1 MNMKKVGLT
10 ALAASLVSFSANA
23 GEMTVSGAASMNV
36 SGYSAGAN
44 GNNPKTFSM
53 GDQFTVS
60 GGGELDNGMTV
71 SMSIQMDGQIMDD
84 HSVTVTSEEMGTLTL
99 AGHGGS
105 SATTSIDASVAGD
118 IWDGFD
124 TPAGGTPIAIGVTGA
139 ALLDSGPGNNS
150 VFYTLPSLMD
160 GLSVFASLNPQ
171 ESEVNETETG
181 YGVTY
186 TGIEG
191 LTASYATT
199 DIESGATATS
209 GDHTA
214 MKLSY
219 AYGPVTVGYSKSDHD
234 TGTDSSDTELSA
246 VSVAYTVSDELSVS
260 YGTEEISRG
269 GSANTEDAEYTALV
283 VAYTSGGMTLT
294 GKMETA
300 DNVDNTTSAAAD
312 QEFWGLTAAFA
323 F

>member
-36 SGYSAGAN
+36 SGYSAGGD
-44 GNNPKTFSM
+44 GNNAKTFSM

-124 TPAGGTPIAIGVTGA
+124 GAAAVAVGVTGA
-139 ALLDSGPGNNS
+139 ALKDSGPGDNS
-150 VFYTLPSLMD
+150 VFYTLPSVMD
-160 GLSVFASLNPQ
+160 GLSVFASYNPQ
-171 ESEVNETETG
+171 ENAVNETETG

-199 DIESGATATS
+199 DIVSGATATS

-234 TGTDSSDTELSA
+234 TGTDASDTELSA
-246 VSVAYTVSDELSVS
+246 VSIAYTVSDELSVS
-260 YGTEEISRG
+260 YGTEELSVG
-269 GSANTEDAEYTALV
+269 GTTVDAEYSALV

-300 DNVDNTTSAAAD
+300 DNVDNSNNANAD

>member
-1 MNMKKVGLT
+1 MNMKKIGLT

-60 GGGELDNGMTV
+60 GGGELDNGMNV

-84 HSVTVTSEEMGTLTL
+84 HKVTVSSEGMGTLTL

-105 SATTSIDASVAGD
+105 SATTSIDGSVAGD

-124 TPAGGTPIAIGVTGA
+124 GAAAVAVGVTGV
-139 ALLDSGPGNNS
+139 ALKDSGPGNNS
-150 VFYTLPSLMD
+150 VFYTLPSIMD

-171 ESEVNETETG
+171 ESAVNETETG

-199 DIESGATATS
+199 DVESGTTATS

-246 VSVAYTVSDELSVS
+246 VSIAYTVSDELSVS
-260 YGTEEISRG
+260 YGTEELSVG
-269 GSANTEDAEYTALV
+269 GTTVDAEYSALV

-294 GKMETA
+294 GKMENA
-300 DNVDNTTSAAAD
+300 DNVDNSNNANAD

>member
-23 GEMTVSGAASMNV
+23 GELSVSGAASMNV

-60 GGGELDNGMTV
+60 GGGELDNGMNV

-84 HSVTVTSEEMGTLTL
+84 HSVTVSSDEMGTLTL

-105 SATTSIDASVAGD
+105 SATTSIDGSVAGD

-124 TPAGGTPIAIGVTGA
+124 GAAAVAVGVTGA
-139 ALLDSGPGNNS
+139 ALKDSGPGDNS

-171 ESEVNETETG
+171 EGGVNETETG

-234 TGTDSSDTELSA
+234 TGTDSSDTELSS
-246 VSVAYTVSDELSVS
+246 VSIAYTVSDELSVS
-260 YGTEEISRG
+260 YGTEELSVG
-269 GSANTEDAEYTALV
+269 GTTVDAEYSALV
-283 VAYTSGGMTLT
+283 VAYTSGGMTIT
-294 GKMETA
+294 GKMENA
-300 DNVDNTTSAAAD
+300 DNVDNSNNANAD

>member
-1 MNMKKVGLT
+1 MTKIKKIGLT

-44 GNNPKTFSM
+44 GNNPKTFTM

-60 GGGELDNGMTV
+60 GGGELDNGMNV

-84 HSVTVTSEEMGTLTL
+84 HKVTVSSEGMGTLTL

-105 SATTSIDASVAGD
+105 SATTSIDGSVAGD

-124 TPAGGTPIAIGVTGA
+124 GAAAVAVGVTGVKPK
-139 ALLDSGPGNNS
+139 DSSPGDDS

-171 ESEVNETETG
+171 ESAVNETETG

-186 TGIEG
+186 SGIEG
-191 LTASYATT
+191 LSVSYATT
-199 DIESGATATS
+199 DIESGTTATS

-214 MKLSY
+214 FKATY
-219 AYGPVTVGYSKSDHD
+219 AYGPVTVGYSKMDHD

-246 VSVAYTVSDELSVS
+246 VSIAYTVSDDLSVS

-269 GSANTEDAEYTALV
+269 GTSNTEDAEYTALV
-283 VAYTSGGMTLT
+283 VDYTSGGMTLT
-294 GKMETA
+294 GKMETV

>member
-1 MNMKKVGLT
+1 MKKVGLT

-23 GEMTVSGAASMNV
+23 GEMTVSGAASLGL
-36 SGYSAGAN
+36 SGYSAGGD

-53 GDQFTVS
+53 GNQFTVS

-71 SMSIQMDGQIMDD
+71 SLSMQIDSGVPFDD
-84 HSVTVTSEEMGTLTL
+84 HSLTISSEDMGTLKFN
-99 AGHGGS
+99 GHGGS

-124 TPAGGTPIAIGVTGA
+124 GAAAVAVGVTGA
-139 ALLDSGPGNNS
+139 ALKDSGPGDNS
-150 VFYTLPSLMD
+150 ILYTLPSLMD

-171 ESEVNETETG
+171 ESAVNETETG
-181 YGVTY
+181 YGLTY
-186 TGIEG
+186 TGVEG
-191 LTASYATT
+191 LTVSYATT

-214 MKLSY
+214 MKVSY
-219 AYGPVTVGYSKSDHD
+219 AYGPVTVGYSNSDHD
-234 TGTDSSDTELSA
+234 TGTASSDTKLTA
-246 VSVAYTVSDELSVS
+246 YNIAYTVSDELSVS
-260 YGTEEISRG
+260 YGSEELSVG
-269 GSANTEDAEYTALV
+269 GTTVDAEYTAVV
-283 VAYTSGGMTLT
+283 VAYTSGGMTIT
-294 GKMETA
+294 GKMENA
-300 DNVDNTTSAAAD
+300 DNVDNSNNANAD

>member
-23 GEMTVSGAASMNV
+23 GEMTVSGAASLGL

-53 GDQFTVS
+53 GNQFTVS

-71 SMSIQMDGQIMDD
+71 SLSMQIDSGVPFDD
-84 HSVTVTSEEMGTLTL
+84 HSLTISSDEMGTLKFN
-99 AGHGGS
+99 GHGGS

-124 TPAGGTPIAIGVTGA
+124 GAAAVAVGVTGA
-139 ALLDSGPGNNS
+139 ALKDSGPGDNS
-150 VFYTLPSLMD
+150 VLYTLPSMMD
-160 GLSVFASLNPQ
+160 GLSIFASLNPQ
-171 ESEVNETETG
+171 ESAVNETETG
-181 YGVTY
+181 YGATY

-191 LTASYATT
+191 LTVSYATT

-214 MKLSY
+214 MKVSY
-219 AYGPVTVGYSKSDHD
+219 AYGPVTVGYSNSDHD
-234 TGTDSSDTELSA
+234 TGTASSDTKLTA
-246 VSVAYTVSDELSVS
+246 YNIAYTVSDELSVS
-260 YGTEEISRG
+260 YGSEELSVG
-269 GSANTEDAEYTALV
+269 GTTVDAEFSAVV

-294 GKMETA
+294 GKMENA
-300 DNVDNTTSAAAD
+300 DNVDNSNNANAD

>member
-1 MNMKKVGLT
+1 MNMKKIGLT

-23 GEMTVSGAASMNV
+23 GEMTVSGAASLGL

-53 GDQFTVS
+53 GNQFTVS

-71 SMSIQMDGQIMDD
+71 SLSMQIDSGVPFDD
-84 HSVTVTSEEMGTLTL
+84 HSLTISSDEMGTFKFN
-99 AGHGGS
+99 GHGGS

-124 TPAGGTPIAIGVTGA
+124 GAAAVAVGVTGA
-139 ALLDSGPGNNS
+139 ALKDSGPGDNS
-150 VFYTLPSLMD
+150 VLYTLPSMMD

-171 ESEVNETETG
+171 ESAVNETETG
-181 YGVTY
+181 YGLTY
-186 TGIEG
+186 TGVEG
-191 LTASYATT
+191 LTVSYATT

-214 MKLSY
+214 MKVSY
-219 AYGPVTVGYSKSDHD
+219 AYGPITVGYSNSDHD
-234 TGTDSSDTELSA
+234 TGTASSDTKLTA
-246 VSVAYTVSDELSVS
+246 YNIAYTVSDELSVS
-260 YGTEEISRG
+260 YGSEELSVG
-269 GSANTEDAEYTALV
+269 GTTVDAEYTAVV
-283 VAYTSGGMTLT
+283 VAYTSGGMTIT
-294 GKMETA
+294 GKMENA
-300 DNVDNTTSAAAD
+300 DNVDNSNNANAD

>member
-1 MNMKKVGLT
+1 MNMKKLGLT

-23 GEMTVSGAASMNV
+23 GEMTVSGAASISV
-36 SGYSAGAN
+36 GGYSAEK

-60 GGGELDNGMTV
+60 GGGELDNGMNV
-71 SMSIQMDGQIMDD
+71 AISFQMDGQIMDD
-84 HSVTVTSEEMGTLTL
+84 HSVTVSSDEMGTLVF

-124 TPAGGTPIAIGVTGA
+124 GAATVAVGVTGA
-139 ALLDSGPGNNS
+139 ALKDSGPGDNS
-150 VFYTLPSLMD
+150 VFYTLPSVMD

-186 TGIEG
+186 TGVDG
-191 LTASYATT
+191 LTVSYATT
-199 DIESGATATS
+199 DIESGTTATS

-214 MKLSY
+214 MKISY
-219 AYGPVTVGYSKSDHD
+219 AYGPLTVGYSNSDHD
-234 TGTDSSDTELSA
+234 TGTATSDTKLTAYSI
-246 VSVAYTVSDELSVS
+246 AYTVSDELSVS
-260 YGTEEISRG
+260 YGTEELSVG
-269 GSANTEDAEYTALV
+269 GSSNTEDAEYSALV

-294 GKMETA
+294 GKMEDA
-300 DNVDNTTSAAAD
+300 ENVNNTTDSAAD
-312 QEFWGLTAAFA
+312 QSYYILTAAFA

>member
-60 GGGELDNGMTV
+60 GGGELDNGMNV

-84 HSVTVTSEEMGTLTL
+84 HSVTVTSEGMGTLTL

-124 TPAGGTPIAIGVTGA
+124 GAAAVAVGVTGA
-139 ALLDSGPGNNS
+139 ALKDSGPGNNS
-150 VFYTLPSLMD
+150 VFYTLPSIMD

-171 ESEVNETETG
+171 EGGVNETETG

-234 TGTDSSDTELSA
+234 TGTDASDTELSA
-246 VSVAYTVSDELSVS
+246 VSIAYTVSDELSVS
-260 YGTEEISRG
+260 YGTEELSVG
-269 GSANTEDAEYTALV
+269 GTTVDAEYSALV

-294 GKMETA
+294 GKMENA
-300 DNVDNTTSAAAD
+300 DNVNNSNDANAD

>member
-1 MNMKKVGLT
+1 MNMKKLGLT

-23 GEMTVSGAASMNV
+23 GEMTVSGAASISV
-36 SGYSAGAN
+36 GGYSAEK

-60 GGGELDNGMTV
+60 GGGELDNGMNV
-71 SMSIQMDGQIMDD
+71 SLSIQMDGQIMDD
-84 HSVTVTSEEMGTLTL
+84 HSVTVSSDEMGTLVF

-124 TPAGGTPIAIGVTGA
+124 GAATVAVGITGA
-139 ALLDSGPGNNS
+139 ALKDSGPGDNS
-150 VFYTLPSLMD
+150 VFYTLPSVMD

-171 ESEVNETETG
+171 ESAVNETETG
-181 YGVTY
+181 YGATY
-186 TGIEG
+186 TGIDG
-191 LTASYATT
+191 LTVSYATT
-199 DIESGATATS
+199 DIESGTTATS

-214 MKLSY
+214 MKVSY
-219 AYGPVTVGYSKSDHD
+219 AYGPITVGYSNSDHD
-234 TGTDSSDTELSA
+234 TGTTSSDTKLTAYSI
-246 VSVAYTVSDELSVS
+246 AYTISDELSVS
-260 YGTEEISRG
+260 YGTEDLSVG
-269 GSANTEDAEYTALV
+269 GTTTDAEYSALV

-294 GKMETA
+294 GKMENA
-300 DNVDNTTSAAAD
+300 DNVDNTTASAAD
-312 QEFWGLTAAFA
+312 QEYYILTAAFA

>member
-1 MNMKKVGLT
+1 VT

-23 GEMTVSGAASMNV
+23 GEMTVSGAASLTV
-36 SGYSAGAN
+36 AGYSAGGD

-53 GDQFTVS
+53 GNQFTVS

-71 SMSIQMDGQIMDD
+71 SLSMQIDSGVPFDD
-84 HSVTVTSEEMGTLTL
+84 HSLTVSSEGMGTLKFN
-99 AGHGGS
+99 GHGGS

-124 TPAGGTPIAIGVTGA
+124 GAAAVAVGVTGA
-139 ALLDSGPGNNS
+139 ALKDSGPGDNS
-150 VFYTLPSLMD
+150 ILYTLPSMMD

-171 ESEVNETETG
+171 ESAVNETETG
-181 YGVTY
+181 YGLTY
-186 TGIEG
+186 TGVEG
-191 LTASYATT
+191 LTVSYATT

-214 MKLSY
+214 MKVSY
-219 AYGPVTVGYSKSDHD
+219 AYGPVTVGYSNSDHD
-234 TGTDSSDTELSA
+234 TGTASSDTKLTA
-246 VSVAYTVSDELSVS
+246 YNIAYTVSDELSVS
-260 YGTEEISRG
+260 YGSEELSVG
-269 GSANTEDAEYTALV
+269 GTTVDAEYTAVV
-283 VAYTSGGMTLT
+283 VAYTSGGMTIT
-294 GKMETA
+294 GKMENA
-300 DNVDNTTSAAAD
+300 DNVDNSNNANAD

>member
-1 MNMKKVGLT
+1 MTKIKKIGLT

-23 GEMTVSGAASMNV
+23 GEMTVSGDASMNV
-36 SGYSAGAN
+36 SGYSAGGQ
-44 GNNPKTFSM
+44 GNNPKTFTM
-53 GDQFTVS
+53 GNQFTVS
-60 GGGELDNGMTV
+60 GGGELDNGMNV
-71 SMSIQMDGQIMDD
+71 SISFQMDGQIMDD
-84 HSVTVTSEEMGTLTL
+84 HKVTVSSDEMGTLTL
-99 AGHGGS
+99 AGHGGN
-105 SATTSIDASVAGD
+105 SATSSIDKSVAGD

-124 TPAGGTPIAIGVTGA
+124 GAAAVAVGVTGVKPK
-139 ALLDSGPGNNS
+139 DSSPGDDS

-171 ESEVNETETG
+171 ESAVNETETG

-186 TGIEG
+186 SGIEG
-191 LTASYATT
+191 LSVSYATT
-199 DIESGATATS
+199 DIESGTTATS

-214 MKLSY
+214 FKATY
-219 AYGPVTVGYSKSDHD
+219 AYGPVTVGYSKMDHD

-246 VSVAYTVSDELSVS
+246 VSIAYTVSDDLSVS

-269 GSANTEDAEYTALV
+269 GTANTEDAEYTALV

-294 GKMETA
+294 GKMETV

>member
-1 MNMKKVGLT
+1 
-10 ALAASLVSFSANA
+10 
-23 GEMTVSGAASMNV
+23 MTVSGAASMNV

-84 HSVTVTSEEMGTLTL
+84 HSVTVTSEDMGTLTL

-124 TPAGGTPIAIGVTGA
+124 GASAVAVGVTGA
-139 ALLDSGPGNNS
+139 GLLDSGPGNNS
-150 VFYTLPSLMD
+150 VFYTLPSIMD

-171 ESEVNETETG
+171 EGGVNETETG

-246 VSVAYTVSDELSVS
+246 VSIAYTVSDELSVS
-260 YGTEEISRG
+260 YGTEELSVG
-269 GSANTEDAEYTALV
+269 GTTVDAEYSALV

-294 GKMETA
+294 GKMENA
-300 DNVDNTTSAAAD
+300 DNVDNSNNANAD

>member
-23 GEMTVSGAASMNV
+23 GEMTVSGAASLGL

-53 GDQFTVS
+53 GNQFTVS

-71 SMSIQMDGQIMDD
+71 SLSMQIDSGVPFDD
-84 HSVTVTSEEMGTLTL
+84 HSLTISSDEMGTLKFN
-99 AGHGGS
+99 GHGGS

-124 TPAGGTPIAIGVTGA
+124 GAAAVAVGVTGA
-139 ALLDSGPGNNS
+139 ALKDSGPGDNS
-150 VFYTLPSLMD
+150 VLYTLPSMMD

-171 ESEVNETETG
+171 ESAVNETETG
-181 YGVTY
+181 YGLTY
-186 TGIEG
+186 TGVEG
-191 LTASYATT
+191 LTVSYATT
-199 DIESGATATS
+199 DIESGTTATS

-214 MKLSY
+214 MKVSY
-219 AYGPVTVGYSKSDHD
+219 AYGPVTVGYSNSDHD
-234 TGTDSSDTELSA
+234 TGTASSDTKLTA
-246 VSVAYTVSDELSVS
+246 YNIAYTVSDELSVS
-260 YGTEEISRG
+260 YGTEELSVG
-269 GSANTEDAEYTALV
+269 GTTVDAEYSALV
-283 VAYTSGGMTLT
+283 VAYTSGGMTIT
-294 GKMETA
+294 GKMENA
-300 DNVDNTTSAAAD
+300 DNVDNSNNANAD

>member
-23 GEMTVSGAASMNV
+23 GELSVSGAASMNV

-60 GGGELDNGMTV
+60 GGGELDNGMNV

-84 HSVTVTSEEMGTLTL
+84 HSVTVSSDEMGTLTL

-105 SATTSIDASVAGD
+105 SATTSIDKSVAGD

-124 TPAGGTPIAIGVTGA
+124 GAAAVAVGVTGA
-139 ALLDSGPGNNS
+139 ALKDSGPGNNS

-171 ESEVNETETG
+171 EGGVNETETG

-234 TGTDSSDTELSA
+234 TGTDSSDTELSS
-246 VSVAYTVSDELSVS
+246 VSIAYTVSDELSVS
-260 YGTEEISRG
+260 YGTEELSVG
-269 GSANTEDAEYTALV
+269 GTTVDAEYSALV

-294 GKMETA
+294 GKMENA
-300 DNVDNTTSAAAD
+300 DNVDNSNNANAD

>member
-1 MNMKKVGLT
+1 MKKVGLT

-60 GGGELDNGMTV
+60 GGGELDNGMNV

-84 HSVTVTSEEMGTLTL
+84 HSVTVSSEGMGTLTL

-124 TPAGGTPIAIGVTGA
+124 GAAAVAVGVTGA
-139 ALLDSGPGNNS
+139 ALKDSGPGNNS
-150 VFYTLPSLMD
+150 VFYTLPSIMD

-171 ESEVNETETG
+171 EGGVNETETG
-181 YGVTY
+181 YGITY

-246 VSVAYTVSDELSVS
+246 VSIAYTVSDELSVS
-260 YGTEEISRG
+260 YGTEELSVG
-269 GSANTEDAEYTALV
+269 GTTVDAEYSALV

-294 GKMETA
+294 GKMENA
-300 DNVDNTTSAAAD
+300 DNVDNSNNANAD

>member
-23 GEMTVSGAASMNV
+23 GEMTVSGAASLGL

-53 GDQFTVS
+53 GNQFTVS

-71 SMSIQMDGQIMDD
+71 ALSMQIDSGVPFDD
-84 HSVTVTSEEMGTLTL
+84 HSLTISSDEMGTLKFN
-99 AGHGGS
+99 GHGGS

-124 TPAGGTPIAIGVTGA
+124 GAAAVAVGVTGA
-139 ALLDSGPGNNS
+139 ALKDSGPGDNS
-150 VFYTLPSLMD
+150 VLYTLPSLMD

-171 ESEVNETETG
+171 EGGVNETETG
-181 YGVTY
+181 YGATY
-186 TGIEG
+186 TGVEG
-191 LTASYATT
+191 LTVSYATT

-214 MKLSY
+214 MKVSY
-219 AYGPVTVGYSKSDHD
+219 AYGPVTVGYSNSDHD
-234 TGTDSSDTELSA
+234 TGTASSDTKLTA
-246 VSVAYTVSDELSVS
+246 YNIAYTVSDELSIS
-260 YGTEEISRG
+260 YGSEELSVG
-269 GSANTEDAEYTALV
+269 GTTVDAEYSAVV
-283 VAYTSGGMTLT
+283 VAYTSGGMTIT
-294 GKMETA
+294 GKMENA
-300 DNVDNTTSAAAD
+300 DNVDNSNNANAD

>member
-23 GEMTVSGAASMNV
+23 GEMTVSGAASLGL

-53 GDQFTVS
+53 GNQFTVS

-71 SMSIQMDGQIMDD
+71 ALSMQIDSGVPFDD
-84 HSVTVTSEEMGTLTL
+84 HSLTISSDEMGTLKFN
-99 AGHGGS
+99 GHGGS

-124 TPAGGTPIAIGVTGA
+124 GAAAVAVGVTGA
-139 ALLDSGPGNNS
+139 ALKDSGPGDNS
-150 VFYTLPSLMD
+150 VLYTLPSMMD

-171 ESEVNETETG
+171 EGGVNETETG
-181 YGVTY
+181 YGATY
-186 TGIEG
+186 TGVEG
-191 LTASYATT
+191 LTVSYATT

-214 MKLSY
+214 MKVSY
-219 AYGPVTVGYSKSDHD
+219 AYGPVTVGYSNSDHD
-234 TGTDSSDTELSA
+234 TGTASSDTKLTA
-246 VSVAYTVSDELSVS
+246 YNIAYTVSDELSIS
-260 YGTEEISRG
+260 YGSEELSVG
-269 GSANTEDAEYTALV
+269 GTTVDAEYTAVV
-283 VAYTSGGMTLT
+283 VAYTSGGMTIT
-294 GKMETA
+294 GKMENA
-300 DNVDNTTSAAAD
+300 DNVDNSNNANAD

>member
-23 GEMTVSGAASMNV
+23 GEMTVSGAASISV
-36 SGYSAGAN
+36 GGYSAGAMDN
-44 GNNPKTFSM
+44 KPKTFSM
-53 GDQFTVS
+53 GNQFTVS

-71 SMSIQMDGQIMDD
+71 SLSMQIDSGVPFDD
-84 HSVTVTSEEMGTLTL
+84 HSLTISSEDMGTLKFN
-99 AGHGGS
+99 GHGGS

-124 TPAGGTPIAIGVTGA
+124 GAAAVAVGVTGA
-139 ALLDSGPGNNS
+139 ALKDSGPGDNS
-150 VFYTLPSLMD
+150 ILYTLPSLMD

-171 ESEVNETETG
+171 ESAVNETETG
-181 YGVTY
+181 YGITY
-186 TGIEG
+186 TGVEG
-191 LTASYATT
+191 LTVSYATT

-214 MKLSY
+214 MKVSY
-219 AYGPVTVGYSKSDHD
+219 AYGPVTVGYSNSDHD
-234 TGTDSSDTELSA
+234 TGTNSSDTKLTA
-246 VSVAYTVSDELSVS
+246 YNIAYTVSDELSVS
-260 YGTEEISRG
+260 YGSEELSVG
-269 GSANTEDAEYTALV
+269 GTTVDAEYSAVV
-283 VAYTSGGMTLT
+283 VAYTSGGMTIT
-294 GKMETA
+294 GKMENA
-300 DNVDNTTSAAAD
+300 DNVDNSNNANAD

>member
-23 GEMTVSGAASMNV
+23 GEMTVSGAASLGL

-53 GDQFTVS
+53 GNQFTVS
-60 GGGELDNGMTV
+60 GGGELDNGLTV
-71 SMSIQMDGQIMDD
+71 SLSMQIDSGVPFDD
-84 HSVTVTSEEMGTLTL
+84 HSLTISSEDMGTLKFN
-99 AGHGGS
+99 GHGGS

-124 TPAGGTPIAIGVTGA
+124 GAAAVAVGVTGA
-139 ALLDSGPGNNS
+139 ALKDSGPGDNS
-150 VFYTLPSLMD
+150 VLYTLPSMMD

-171 ESEVNETETG
+171 ESAVNETETG
-181 YGVTY
+181 YGLTY
-186 TGIEG
+186 TGVEG
-191 LTASYATT
+191 LTVSYATT
-199 DIESGATATS
+199 DIESGTTATS

-214 MKLSY
+214 MKVSY
-219 AYGPVTVGYSKSDHD
+219 AYGPVTVGYSNSDHD
-234 TGTDSSDTELSA
+234 TGTASSDTKLTA
-246 VSVAYTVSDELSVS
+246 YNIAYTVSDELSIS
-260 YGTEEISRG
+260 YGSEELSVG
-269 GSANTEDAEYTALV
+269 GTTVDAEYTAVV

-294 GKMETA
+294 GKMENA
-300 DNVDNTTSAAAD
+300 DNVDNSNNANAD

>member
-23 GEMTVSGAASMNV
+23 GEMTVSGAASLGL

-44 GNNPKTFSM
+44 GNNAKTFSM
-53 GDQFTVS
+53 GNQFTVS

-71 SMSIQMDGQIMDD
+71 SLSMQIDSGVPFDD
-84 HSVTVTSEEMGTLTL
+84 HSLTISSDEMGTLKFN
-99 AGHGGS
+99 GHGGS

-124 TPAGGTPIAIGVTGA
+124 GAAAVAVGVTGA
-139 ALLDSGPGNNS
+139 ALKDSGPGDNS
-150 VFYTLPSLMD
+150 VLYTLPSLMD

-181 YGVTY
+181 YGATY

-191 LTASYATT
+191 LTVSYATT

-214 MKLSY
+214 MKVSY
-219 AYGPVTVGYSKSDHD
+219 AYGPVTVGYSNSDHD
-234 TGTDSSDTELSA
+234 TGTASSDTKLTA
-246 VSVAYTVSDELSVS
+246 YNIAYTVSDELSVS
-260 YGTEEISRG
+260 YGTEELSVG
-269 GSANTEDAEYTALV
+269 GTTVDAEYSALV
-283 VAYTSGGMTLT
+283 VAYTSGGMTIT
-294 GKMETA
+294 GKMENA
-300 DNVDNTTSAAAD
+300 DNVDNSNNANAD

>member
-1 MNMKKVGLT
+1 MTKIKKIGLT

-23 GEMTVSGAASMNV
+23 GELSVSGAASMNV

-84 HSVTVTSEEMGTLTL
+84 HSVTVSSEGMGTLTL

-124 TPAGGTPIAIGVTGA
+124 GAAAVAVGVTGA
-139 ALLDSGPGNNS
+139 ALKDSGPGNNS
-150 VFYTLPSLMD
+150 VFYTLPSIMD

-171 ESEVNETETG
+171 ESAVNETETG

-186 TGIEG
+186 SGIEG
-191 LTASYATT
+191 LSVSYATT

-214 MKLSY
+214 LKATY
-219 AYGPVTVGYSKSDHD
+219 AYGPVTVGYSKMDHD
-234 TGTDSSDTELSA
+234 TGTDTSDTELSS
-246 VSVAYTVSDELSVS
+246 VSIAYTVSDELSVS

-269 GSANTEDAEYTALV
+269 GTANTEDAEYTALV

-294 GKMETA
+294 GKMENA
-300 DNVDNTTSAAAD
+300 DNVDNSNNANAD

>member
-1 MNMKKVGLT
+1 MKKVGLT

-23 GEMTVSGAASMNV
+23 GEMAVSGAASLGL
-36 SGYSAGAN
+36 SGYSAGGD

-53 GDQFTVS
+53 GNQFTVS

-71 SMSIQMDGQIMDD
+71 SLSMQIDSGVPFDD
-84 HSVTVTSEEMGTLTL
+84 HSLTVSSEGMGTLKFN
-99 AGHGGS
+99 GHGGS

-124 TPAGGTPIAIGVTGA
+124 GAAAVAQGVTGA
-139 ALLDSGPGNNS
+139 ALKDSGPGDNS
-150 VFYTLPSLMD
+150 VLYTLPSMMD

-171 ESEVNETETG
+171 ESAVNETETG
-181 YGVTY
+181 FGATY

-191 LTASYATT
+191 LTVSYATT

-214 MKLSY
+214 MKVSY
-219 AYGPVTVGYSKSDHD
+219 AYGPVTVGYSNSDHD
-234 TGTDSSDTELSA
+234 TGTASSDTKLTA
-246 VSVAYTVSDELSVS
+246 YNIAYTVSDELSVS
-260 YGTEEISRG
+260 YGSEELSVG
-269 GSANTEDAEYTALV
+269 GTTVDAEYSALV

-294 GKMETA
+294 GKMENA
-300 DNVDNTTSAAAD
+300 DNVDNSNNANAD

>member
-1 MNMKKVGLT
+1 MNMKKLGLT

-23 GEMTVSGAASMNV
+23 GEMTVSGAASISV
-36 SGYSAGAN
+36 GGYSAEK

-60 GGGELDNGMTV
+60 GGGELDNGMNV
-71 SMSIQMDGQIMDD
+71 AISFQMDGQIMDD
-84 HSVTVTSEEMGTLTL
+84 HSVTVSSDEMGTLVF

-124 TPAGGTPIAIGVTGA
+124 GAATVAVGVTGA
-139 ALLDSGPGNNS
+139 ALKDSGPGDNS
-150 VFYTLPSLMD
+150 VFYTLPSVMD
-160 GLSVFASLNPQ
+160 GLSVFASYNPQ
-171 ESEVNETETG
+171 ESGVNETETG
-181 YGVTY
+181 YGATY

-219 AYGPVTVGYSKSDHD
+219 AYGPITVGYSNSDHD
-234 TGTDSSDTELSA
+234 TGTASSDTKLTA
-246 VSVAYTVSDELSVS
+246 ANIAYTVSDELSVS
-260 YGTEEISRG
+260 YGTEELSVG
-269 GSANTEDAEYTALV
+269 GTTVDAEYSALV

-294 GKMETA
+294 GKMENA
-300 DNVDNTTSAAAD
+300 DNVDNSTNANAD

>member
-1 MNMKKVGLT
+1 MNMKKIGLT

-84 HSVTVTSEEMGTLTL
+84 HSVTVTSEDMGTLTL

-124 TPAGGTPIAIGVTGA
+124 GAAAVAVGVTGA

-171 ESEVNETETG
+171 EGGVNETETG

-234 TGTDSSDTELSA
+234 TGTDASDTELSA
-246 VSVAYTVSDELSVS
+246 VSIAYTVSDELSVS
-260 YGTEEISRG
+260 YGTEELSVG
-269 GSANTEDAEYTALV
+269 GTTVDAEYSALV

-294 GKMETA
+294 GKMENA
-300 DNVDNTTSAAAD
+300 DNVNNSNDANAD

>member
-23 GEMTVSGAASMNV
+23 GEMTVSGAASLGL

-53 GDQFTVS
+53 GNQFTVS
-60 GGGELDNGMTV
+60 GGGELDNGMTIAL
-71 SMSIQMDGQIMDD
+71 SMQIDSGVPFDD
-84 HSVTVTSEEMGTLTL
+84 HSLTISSDEMGTLKFN
-99 AGHGGS
+99 GHGGS

-124 TPAGGTPIAIGVTGA
+124 GAAAVAIGVTGA
-139 ALLDSGPGNNS
+139 ALKDSGPGDNS
-150 VFYTLPSLMD
+150 VLYTLPSMMD

-171 ESEVNETETG
+171 ESAVNETETG
-181 YGVTY
+181 YGLTY
-186 TGIEG
+186 TGVEG
-191 LTASYATT
+191 LTVSYATT
-199 DIESGATATS
+199 DIESGTTATS

-214 MKLSY
+214 MKVSY
-219 AYGPVTVGYSKSDHD
+219 AYGPITVGYSNSDHD
-234 TGTDSSDTELSA
+234 TGTASSDTKLTA
-246 VSVAYTVSDELSVS
+246 YNIAYTVSDELSVS
-260 YGTEEISRG
+260 YGSEELSVG
-269 GSANTEDAEYTALV
+269 GTTVDAEYSALV
-283 VAYTSGGMTLT
+283 VAYTSGGMTIT
-294 GKMETA
+294 GKMENA
-300 DNVDNTTSAAAD
+300 DNVDNSNNANAD